1 VNTLVGYCPSV
12 VVYGGP
18 HRMVLELAMLLY
30 GALVFTLITHSA
42 LRGRWLL
49 AMVGVWL
56 ASAIPLALLA
66 TLVEQRSLRPLIGG
80 SWALTFGDPMVLP
93 ALFALAALAW
103 RRLTDL
109 NVWYR
114 RTWHG
119 VSIWLVASIILGCA
133 LAAYF
138 HHTQALVYDVLRYNS
153 LTKLLHDFVSY
164 PVLWSAGIF
173 LVVPVLL
180 NPRKVG
186 KWLWVLVLLMVLLMV
201 AVLAHET
208 LYPLSTALYHPQ
220 ADLAEWGRA
229 LTCYVRA
236 PMAG

>member
-1 VNTLVGYCPSV
+1 VNTLVTYCPAV

-18 HRMVLELAMLLY
+18 HRTALVLAMLLY
-30 GALVFTLITHSA
+30 GALVFTLITRSA

-49 AMVGVWL
+49 TMIGVWL

-66 TLVEQRSLRPLIGG
+66 TFVEQRSLRPLIGG

-103 RRLTDL
+103 RRLTDT
-109 NVWYR
+109 NAWYR

-119 VSIWLVASIILGCA
+119 VSIWLVVSIVIGCA

-138 HHTQALVYDVLRYNS
+138 HHTQALVYDVLRFNS

-180 NPRKVG
+180 NRRKVG
-186 KWLWVLVLLMVLLMV
+186 NWLWWLVLLMVILM
-201 AVLAHET
+201 AVVLWHET
-208 LYPLSTALYHPQ
+208 AFPLSVALYHPQ

-236 PMAG
+236 RIAG